1 MASNARVSPAG
12 GSEGAAK
19 PRIIDFRVRPST
31 PEMVSV
37 AQGHGP
43 FRDMLARKA
52 KPYDQRVYP
61 VEELVQEMDAA
72 GIEVA
77 VTQGRDLETTFNWKV
92 TNDHVAEIAGRFPGR
107 FVPFAGV
114 DPNKGMDAVRELTRA
129 VRELDMRGCSLD
141 PYMHR
146 APADDRIYFPIY
158 AKCVE
163 LDIPVILTAGP
174 GAFVRQSVMA
184 DASPAAIDVVARHFP
199 ELTIIASH
207 GCYPYVLEMISVA
220 LRHENVYFEFSG
232 YELFPGAENYVRAAN
247 TVIPKKVLFGSAHP
261 LTNFNDTIARHSGL
275 DYTPEARE
283 NVYYNNGRRLLERHG
298 FKFPE

>member
-1 MASNARVSPAG
+1 MTTATRSGPAAAKPP
-12 GSEGAAK
+12 AAK

-31 PEMVSV
+31 KEMVSV

-72 GIEVA
+72 GIEVG
-77 VTQGRDLETTFNWKV
+77 VMQGRDLETTFNWKV
-92 TNDHVAEIAGRFPGR
+92 SNDHVAEIAAKFPKR

-114 DPNKGMDAVRELTRA
+114 DPNKGMDAVREITRA
-129 VRELDMRGCSLD
+129 ARDLGMKGVSLD

-163 LDIPVILTAGP
+163 LNLPVILTAGP

-184 DASPAAIDVVARHFP
+184 DASPATIDVVARHFP

-220 LRHENVYFEFSG
+220 LRNENVYFEFSG
-232 YELFPGAENYVRAAN
+232 YELFPGAENYVKAAN
-247 TVIPKKVLFGSAHP
+247 TIIPKKVLFGSAHP
-261 LTNFNDTIARHSGL
+261 LTHFNDTIARHSTL

-298 FKFPE
+298 FQF

>member
-1 MASNARVSPAG
+1 MSAATKRPSAAAG
-12 GSEGAAK
+12 K

-37 AQGHGP
+37 AQGSGP
-43 FRDMLARKA
+43 FRDMLSRKA

-61 VEELVQEMDAA
+61 VEELVEEMDAA

-77 VTQGRDLETTFNWKV
+77 VTQARDVETTFNWKV
-92 TNDHVAEIAGRFPGR
+92 TNDHVAEIAARYPSR

-114 DPNKGMDAVRELTRA
+114 DPNKGMDAVRELERA
-129 VRELDMRGCSLD
+129 VKELGMRGCSLD

-146 APADDRIYFPIY
+146 APADDRIYFPVY

-207 GCYPYVLEMISVA
+207 GCYPYVLEMISTA
-220 LRHENVYFEFSG
+220 LRNENVYFEFSG
-232 YELFPGAENYVRAAN
+232 YELFPGSENYVKAAN
-247 TVIPKKVLFGSAHP
+247 TIISTKVLFGSAHP
-261 LTNFNDTIARHSGL
+261 LTNFNDTIERHAGL
-275 DYTPEARE
+275 GYTPEARE
-283 NVYYNNGRRLLERHG
+283 NVYYNNGRKLLERHG
-298 FKFPE
+298 FRFQDA